1 MEKHV
6 SFAGCWNITFFFGI
20 IYNKYVMF
28 LLLDFVIEKKGGR
41 SNANVIMSERET
53 LYLAVIYIVNVI
65 QTD

>member
-28 LLLDFVIEKKGGR
+28 LLLDFVIEKKGG
-41 SNANVIMSERET
+41 SERET

>member
-6 SFAGCWNITFFFGI
+6 SFAGCWNIKFFFGI